1 MAFMIRKPVT
11 SKTTYY
17 HGTVAYSQDI
27 ENKNTFNILLPADR
41 TGNLRE
47 VHRKKLLDCVFITS
61 SFHSAKKYAFKAF
74 HQFQLR
80 FQLTSC
86 FHLDGLDG
94 GHVVVPVVYTVRP
107 DQHSLS
113 QINPLG
119 CPTEYVCHFAHVE
132 SYIVL
137 ATS

>member
-1 MAFMIRKPVT
+1 MIRKTGVP
-11 SKTTYY
+11 KKTYY
-17 HGTVAYSQDI
+17 HGTVVYSQDI

-74 HQFQLR
+74 NQ

-86 FHLDGLDG
+86 FQFHLDGLDG
-94 GHVVVPVVYTVRP
+94 GQVVVPVVYTVRP

-119 CPTEYVCHFAHVE
+119 CPTEYVCNFAHVE

-137 ATS
+137 TV